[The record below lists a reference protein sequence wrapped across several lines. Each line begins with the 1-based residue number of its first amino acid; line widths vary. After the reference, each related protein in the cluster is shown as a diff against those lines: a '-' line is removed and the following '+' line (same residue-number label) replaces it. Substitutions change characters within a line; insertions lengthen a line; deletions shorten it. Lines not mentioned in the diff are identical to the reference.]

1 MSSPASRESRD
12 SWPGMY
18 GLVFLAV
25 TLGLLTAYALQP
37 QRLASLVDEVGW
49 IKAVAKLILV
59 HGVRTS

>member
-1 MSSPASRESRD
+1 
-12 SWPGMY
+12 MY